1 MGSRLIFDSC
11 VSATLSR
18 VKMRKAAKLIPPT
31 GTALGAIV
39 ILTTIHE
46 RVVDAG
52 ADVALV
58 ASLLALAHTAFRL
71 VDDA

>member
-1 MGSRLIFDSC
+1 MHSSHRLPEMKI
-11 VSATLSR
+11 
-18 VKMRKAAKLIPPT
+18 RKAAKLIPPA
-31 GTALGAIV
+31 GTALGAIA
-39 ILTTIHE
+39 ILTTIHQQA
-46 RVVDAG
+46 VDAG